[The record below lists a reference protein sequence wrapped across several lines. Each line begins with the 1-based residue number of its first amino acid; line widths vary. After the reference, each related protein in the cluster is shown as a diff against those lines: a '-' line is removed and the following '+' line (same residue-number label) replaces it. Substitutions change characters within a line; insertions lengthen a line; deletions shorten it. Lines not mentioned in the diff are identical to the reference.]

1 MKFVLHELHSL
12 LVDMEKM
19 RELYE
24 NLVYSDFL
32 LFQYREGNFTLDAL
46 IDMIALPNIA
56 ITEESIEQFN
66 KNSIQLNN
74 LFKCWFLQLGFF
86 EDEKLY
92 HRINSLD
99 KIVLSAK
106 YGKPF
111 AYRYESL
118 VPVENLVLN
127 SKRNFWQHFY
137 GITCLYQ
144 HKENLERK
152 DNAKKKLAEE
162 KRAEAKQI
170 EPIHD
175 YNRFIEFLCPK
186 LTGRILFWGEYGK
199 AIHNAEADELATFFN
214 WINFYREFLSD
225 SPKINFENMAQHKD
239 KALFL
244 LKKYAQSYISL
255 LSPKHWQVILEFLEK
270 YIVIEKDIVIIHE
283 SLVNDEIVNTA
294 IKDFERLIVFFEAD
308 KYLLNAIYEGDLSY
322 DLDTSD
328 KEMYE
333 KWELTNQGS
342 VDYFAKL
349 IASTEESRKI
359 NKVLNIKSLEN
370 TFSERLRHNFYPMS
384 KSMVDEWID
393 KRLRYESYL
402 NAEYAIR
409 QVSQFILDD
418 ENSFKS

>member
-1 MKFVLHELHSL
+1 
-12 LVDMEKM
+12 
-19 RELYE
+19 
-24 NLVYSDFL
+24 
-32 LFQYREGNFTLDAL
+32 
-46 IDMIALPNIA
+46 
-56 ITEESIEQFN
+56 
-66 KNSIQLNN
+66 
-74 LFKCWFLQLGFF
+74 
-86 EDEKLY
+86 
-92 HRINSLD
+92 
-99 KIVLSAK
+99 
-106 YGKPF
+106 
-111 AYRYESL
+111 
-118 VPVENLVLN
+118 
-127 SKRNFWQHFY
+127 
-137 GITCLYQ
+137 
-144 HKENLERK
+144 
-152 DNAKKKLAEE
+152 
-162 KRAEAKQI
+162 
-170 EPIHD
+170 
-175 YNRFIEFLCPK
+175 
-186 LTGRILFWGEYGK
+186 
-199 AIHNAEADELATFFN
+199 
-214 WINFYREFLSD
+214 
-225 SPKINFENMAQHKD
+225 MAQHKD

-270 YIVIEKDIVIIHE
+270 YIVIEKNIVIIHE